1 MLLALLVAAAIAL
14 ITLDFRGGDDGPM
27 ARGRDLA
34 TAVVRPLQDGVGTLL
49 SPFSAA
55 GTAITDLFGVRAE
68 NRALRERVERL
79 EDRRRVLDDLEREN
93 TELRDLLAMADRTEL
108 DTVAA
113 RVVALAP
120 SNFEWTI
127 TIDVG
132 SDDGLARGMPVV
144 DGDGLVGRVIQ
155 VTPTAS
161 RVLLAIDPS
170 FSAAARSATS
180 GEVGVIDGRGGDPMV
195 LRLLDP
201 DAEVAQGDAV
211 VTSSYQGGVFPAGI
225 PVGTVSE
232 ITEGSSP
239 MSSEVLVNPYVDFTR
254 LHHVLVVFSTGIEE
268 IPPFEGSE
276 GLDFTRPPVSSL
288 LEPDLVPQDGDEEDA
303 DAGQDEDEGDEDDDG
318 EAEGAAG
325 RMAGAGQL

>member
-14 ITLDFRGGDDGPM
+14 ITLDFRGGDDGPLE
-27 ARGRDLA
+27 RGRDLA
-34 TAVVRPLQDGVGTLL
+34 TAIVRPLQDGVGTLL

-68 NRALRERVERL
+68 NQALRERVERL

-93 TELRDLLAMADRTEL
+93 AELRELLAMADRTEL

-127 TIDVG
+127 TIDAG

-201 DAEVAQGDAV
+201 DAEVEPGDAV
-211 VTSSYQGGVFPAGI
+211 VTTSYQGGVFPAGI

-239 MSSEVLVNPYVDFTR
+239 MTREVLVNPYVDFTR

-288 LEPDLVPQDGDEEDA
+288 LDPDLVPEDEED
-303 DAGQDEDEGDEDDDG
+303 DPDTGQDDDDGDEDDDG